1 MAHYVGCSVIGLGY
15 PTWLELL
22 KLLRL
27 ASKIHRRSNT
37 QGSFSKILTQKSC
50 SNLTTGCRL
59 KKRDSLPA
67 CLPACNHQV
76 QDEQGVPSLKKN
88 THLIKKVYIL
98 RQKKKN

>member
-50 SNLTTGCRL
+50 SNLTTGCIGSR
-59 KKRDSLPA
+59 RETA
-67 CLPACNHQV
+67 CLLACNHQV
-76 QDEQGVPSLKKN
+76 QDEQGVPS
-88 THLIKKVYIL
+88 IKKTL
-98 RQKKKN
+98 T